1 MNPEQI
7 PEYVEIA
14 LQIVGV
20 ASLIAAVTP
29 TKKDN
34 VVLGGIKTV
43 LNVLGGNWYQAKNK
57 DD

>member
-7 PEYVEIA
+7 PEYVEIG

-20 ASLIAAVTP
+20 ASLIATVTP
-29 TKKDN
+29 TPKDN

-43 LNVLGGNWYQAKNK
+43 LNVLAGNWGKAENK
-57 DD
+57 E